1 MERMKHW
8 QSYVLIA
15 LCVAVNLIGRAIA
28 SKMQL
33 PFWLDAIGTLIA
45 AIELGPLGG
54 ALVGV
59 IVNLVLSFF
68 NPVNL
73 AYIFVN
79 VAIGM
84 TVGIFYPRNKK
95 FDAFAVVATSVFAGF
110 LAVIISTPLN
120 MHFYEGMTGNIWG
133 DGLITML
140 SQSINVRWI
149 CSLLGEA
156 FVDIPDKTV
165 SVIIAFGL
173 ITIFKW
179 LFKSRVRKSGDRGV
193 TE

>member
-28 SKMQL
+28 SKLQL

-45 AIELGPLGG
+45 AIQLGPLGG
-54 ALVGV
+54 ALTGI
-59 IVNLVLSFF
+59 IVNVLLSFF

-73 AYIFVN
+73 AYLFVN
-79 VAIGM
+79 VAIGVS
-84 TVGIFYPRNKK
+84 VGIFYPRNKK
-95 FDAFAVVATSVFAGF
+95 FDAFAIVATSVFAGF
-110 LAVIISTPLN
+110 LAVILSTPLN
-120 MHFYEGMTGNIWG
+120 MHFYNGMTGNIWG
-133 DGLITML
+133 DGLIAML
-140 SQSINVRWI
+140 SQSINVKWI

-173 ITIFKW
+173 ITICKW
-179 LFKSRVRKSGDRGV
+179 LLKIISKEKSDRGV